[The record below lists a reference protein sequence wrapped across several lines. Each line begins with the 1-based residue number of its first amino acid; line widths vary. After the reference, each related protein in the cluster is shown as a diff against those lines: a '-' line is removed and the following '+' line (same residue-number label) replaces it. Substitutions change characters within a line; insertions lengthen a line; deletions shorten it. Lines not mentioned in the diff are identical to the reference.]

1 MKTNDNLNCGSSY
14 CTSASSTPVRRI
26 TNNWVTKLTVEN
38 EAIVINSALYFIFPP
53 LQYFNICKVTIELN
67 RSLIKL

>member
-14 CTSASSTPVRRI
+14 CTPASSHQLGALLT
-26 TNNWVTKLTVEN
+26 TELQKLTVEN
-38 EAIVINSALYFIFPP
+38 EAIVINSVLYFIFPP